1 MRSESIDEWNDN
13 SESKSDNADTESV
26 KGNGGM
32 TPWETPLPEGYI
44 DEKIQVDRKKLEC
57 MITGINSSFE
67 ELPSASEFFTKV
79 ENATSTQISWPSRLK
94 IGAKTKKDPFVKII
108 GRPESVAKAKESI
121 SNLLRV
127 KKDRITLKMEI
138 GHTSHSHI
146 IGRGGRNTQ
155 DVMRETNCHIHFPDS
170 NKHNDIEKNNQV
182 SIAGGIGQV
191 ERARSKL
198 RLISPINLN
207 ISLELNQKSS
217 INLMDLQRSL
227 TSSEI
232 SVQISMISAST
243 IQMIIKGSI
252 QYEELILTTI
262 EQFHHYLSGLG
273 FSTEASICRSSFD
286 LRPALLQSNYGLFGL
301 NTIRWIAFHTKTQM
315 QFSPQGSSILVMG
328 SAISIFAARR
338 YLTGLLPVSIQF
350 EKPNEATS
358 KQNLRNFETKF
369 DVSIGEKKKAN
380 GSSSEVELCSGRDPR
395 DAFIADGRGV
405 NNSDFWKAPGL
416 ERQIAFNRDKM
427 LLKANKATYGQEISE
442 IRQPTDL
449 WAGYGFSNSLPADIL
464 KLGIKQIWEQ
474 PEREKGFAATASIN
488 KETKTMTPRGLLP
501 EQQMSQSQAAKGL
514 ASVREEEELS
524 DYNQSI
530 NSNFSSPSQTTKE
543 FPIQQKRPAFAAS
556 ASVFESSPTLHNDIN
571 WDIQIFVE
579 PAMVLAQLGCSEYLP
594 QFRDQEIDMQ
604 AFLLLD
610 EQNLKD
616 IGVSTMGAR
625 KKIFNAI
632 LKLRDSA
639 RKRGYSI

>member
-1 MRSESIDEWNDN
+1 MRSESIDEWNEN
-13 SESKSDNADTESV
+13 VETKSENADTESV
-26 KGNGGM
+26 KGNNGGM
-32 TPWETPLPEGYI
+32 TPWETPLPDGYI

-57 MITGINSSFE
+57 MITGISSSYD
-67 ELPSASEFFTKV
+67 ELPSASEFFSKV
-79 ENATSTQISWPSRLK
+79 ENATNTQISWPSRLK

-108 GRPESVAKAKESI
+108 GIPESVAKAKESI

-207 ISLELNQKSS
+207 ISLELNQKVS

-252 QYEELILTTI
+252 QYEELILATI
-262 EQFHHYLSGLG
+262 EQFHRYLSGLG
-273 FSTEASICRSSFD
+273 FSTDASICRSSFD

-328 SAISIFAARR
+328 SAVSIFSARR

-358 KQNLRNFETKF
+358 KQSLRNYETKF
-369 DVSIGEKKKAN
+369 DVTIGEKKKAN
-380 GSSSEVELCSGRDPR
+380 GNSSNEVMIVIRSYEANISNIYAARQQILQSEISEALPVNEYSFMRNFLNKIKESSNSKSNKNYYSSSQSLLDIHHSPPRRSTSFSECHSTPNFLIGKSCFDAFSSERSSPVFPELCSGRDPR

-405 NNSDFWKAPGL
+405 VNNSDFWKAPGL
-416 ERQIAFNRDKM
+416 ERQIAINRDKM
-427 LLKANKATYGQEISE
+427 LLKANK
-442 IRQPTDL
+442 
-449 WAGYGFSNSLPADIL
+449 
-464 KLGIKQIWEQ
+464 GIK
-474 PEREKGFAATASIN
+474 
-488 KETKTMTPRGLLP
+488 
-501 EQQMSQSQAAKGL
+501 
-514 ASVREEEELS
+514 
-524 DYNQSI
+524 
-530 NSNFSSPSQTTKE
+530 
-543 FPIQQKRPAFAAS
+543 
-556 ASVFESSPTLHNDIN
+556 
-571 WDIQIFVE
+571 IF
-579 PAMVLAQLGCSEYLP
+579 
-594 QFRDQEIDMQ
+594 D
-604 AFLLLD
+604 
-610 EQNLKD
+610 
-616 IGVSTMGAR
+616 
-625 KKIFNAI
+625 
-632 LKLRDSA
+632 
-639 RKRGYSI
+639 